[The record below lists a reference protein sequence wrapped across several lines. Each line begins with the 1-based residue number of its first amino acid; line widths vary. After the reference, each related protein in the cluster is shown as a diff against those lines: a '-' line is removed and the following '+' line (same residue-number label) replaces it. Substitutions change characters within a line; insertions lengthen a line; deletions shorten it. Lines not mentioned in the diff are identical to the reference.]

1 MGKADDNALDVIFRK
16 ARTYTAFADK
26 PVEDSLLK
34 EIYELCKWG
43 PTSSN
48 CLPMRIVF
56 VKSNPAKEK
65 LKPCLAG
72 ANVDKTMAAPA
83 NAIIAYDSEFY
94 NVMPKLWPHSDMKS
108 YFEKNP
114 EAAKSTA
121 FRNGS
126 LQGAYF
132 ILAAR
137 SLGLD
142 CGPMSGF
149 DNAKLDEAFFKGTS
163 YKSNFLCNLGYGDA
177 SKLFPRGPRLAFD
190 EACSIV

>member
-1 MGKADDNALDVIFRK
+1 MSKADDASLDLLFRK
-16 ARTYTAFADK
+16 ARTYTVWQDK
-26 PVEDSLLK
+26 PVEDSLLQQV
-34 EIYELCKWG
+34 YDLCKWG

-56 VKSNPAKEK
+56 VKSNEAKER
-65 LKPCLAG
+65 LKPFLAG
-72 ANVDKTMAAPA
+72 GNVDKTMHAPA
-83 NAIIAYDSEFY
+83 TAIIAYDSEFY
-94 NVMPKLWPHSDMKS
+94 TLMPKLWPHSDMKS

-114 EAAKSTA
+114 DAAKTTA

-132 ILAAR
+132 MLAAR

-149 DNAKLDEAFFKGTS
+149 ENDKIDAEFFKGTTW
-163 YKSNFLCNLGYGDA
+163 KSNFLCNVGYGDA
-177 SKLFPRGPRLAFD
+177 SKLFPRGPRL
-190 EACSIV
+190 EWNEVCKIL